1 MLRELSNLGD
11 GLAFIQ
17 RLVNGF
23 SKDGARHIDNIKA
36 SEEDDYPAY
45 RESLHALKGSAT
57 ELGATELVQIC
68 LKGERL
74 KPYDMGSDKVREL
87 NSEVER
93 IFNLTVTA
101 LQQAVSDKSI
111 FSPGKL
117 E

>member
-1 MLRELSNLGD
+1 MKRTEWRKGY
-11 GLAFIQ
+11 
-17 RLVNGF
+17 RPKVEE
-23 SKDGARHIDNIKA
+23 KHVIDAKK
-36 SEEDDYPAY
+36 SMYDDYLQY
-45 RESLHALKGSAT
+45 REHLHALKGSAT

-74 KPYDMGSDKVREL
+74 KPYDMGSEKVREL